1 MRNAVPLSENTLHTV
16 PRAVK
21 SEESQI
27 SRNESERRMSEK
39 VELCGADEVAEGAA
53 LKVETHGLILAV
65 FNLDGAYYVTDDTCT
80 HGPGSLSE
88 GYIEGDVVECNFH
101 NGQFNIR
108 TGEVVSPP
116 CMIPIKTYPAAV
128 ENGKVVIEI

>member
-1 MRNAVPLSENTLHTV
+1 MT
-16 PRAVK
+16 
-21 SEESQI
+21 
-27 SRNESERRMSEK
+27 EK
-39 VELCGADEVAEGAA
+39 VELCAADDVLEGAA
-53 LKVETHGLILAV
+53 LQVAARDLTLAV
-65 FNLDGAYYVTDDTCT
+65 FNVAGQHYVMDDLCT

-116 CMIPIKTYPAAV
+116 CMIPMKTYPATV
-128 ENGKVVIEI
+128 ENGKVVIEM

>member
-1 MRNAVPLSENTLHTV
+1 MA
-16 PRAVK
+16 
-21 SEESQI
+21 
-27 SRNESERRMSEK
+27 EK
-39 VELCGADEVAEGAA
+39 VELCAADDVLEGAA
-53 LKVETHGLILAV
+53 LKVEARGLTLAV
-65 FNLDGAYYVTDDTCT
+65 FNVAGQYHVMDDLCT

-116 CMIPIKTYPAAV
+116 CMIPMKTYPAAV